1 MTFRRSR
8 CRLSLLGRDTDSV
21 LLPVSFDHRFR
32 NQSDSYTK
40 VLLRSDS
47 QNTLEPK
54 IYFVRRDEKIEIEY
68 CDAEDDLLQQLVE
81 DYTSQKQQSLIQ
93 MKKGL
98 VEKNAF
104 LEEAKKHIETYYH
117 RDAQKDRSLLDAF
130 KQYIFGYSKLSG
142 LIDDETVS
150 DIRVVSYNNIR
161 IKKKGRR
168 MPAGVRFSSPKEYR
182 QFIDY
187 IATRNQVN
195 ISNLNAIQRFTD
207 NESHPN
213 FILRFTVSMPLVNT
227 YDEPYLCI
235 RKVPRNFPQMKDL
248 IRQEM
253 LSQQTAELLIE
264 RFRNGSTL
272 ICGGNSS
279 GKTTI
284 LNALKETLPDDCAV
298 LVAQQADEL
307 TTKFHP
313 DMMFLHS
320 LPGTGENQVS
330 YDLENISIAGLTM
343 DVDFFIIG
351 EVKGAE
357 ALYLLNAAYTGQLC
371 AATIH
376 APSADRAPDKLVDY
390 AMYGSR
396 YSRDELM
403 KMMDCF
409 QTLVFMEHFKVKQI
423 FECRGWDEEKRSL
436 RYHKI
441 FEEDNG

>member
-1 MTFRRSR
+1 M
-8 CRLSLLGRDTDSV
+8 
-21 LLPVSFDHRFR
+21 
-32 NQSDSYTK
+32 
-40 VLLRSDS
+40 
-47 QNTLEPK
+47 EPK

-376 APSADRAPDKLVDY
+376 APSADKAPDKLVDY